1 MEIRSVFEDEGKLT
15 SNLRIVFSIIN
26 GVIIHLATTL
36 EACQMMVKG
45 VKNKRL
51 VVTTNENGEIQVN
64 VDGSITD
71 KIDKPDN
78 NDEIKISTDNG
89 NSLIVNNSNIT
100 IGGISSIR
108 ELSKLHQVLTASI
121 SDSEEVHPRS
131 DDPRV
136 NSPPISPLR
145 EGSLRDFEFDDNK
158 IDPFI

>member
-45 VKNKRL
+45 VKNRRL

-121 SDSEEVHPRS
+121 SDSEVLNPQ
-131 DDPRV
+131 V

-145 EGSLRDFEFDDNK
+145 EGSLREFEFDDNK
-158 IDPFI
+158 IDSFI